1 MSHSIDREP
10 WYEALAH
17 LQRDGLPHVVATQ
30 VTSQGST
37 PREPGARMI
46 ITPDRVYD
54 TLGGGTFEWQ
64 VIAAARDNL
73 AAGKAGIQL
82 EAFSLGGRS
91 GQCCGGFVNV
101 ILETWPGSEVR
112 LALFGAGHVGRHI
125 ARLVEPLDWRLDW
138 YDSRDDGFAELPDAS
153 PRQHRHTM
161 LDTQAA
167 VAGLASHSHLLILTH
182 DHAEDYALVD
192 AALTRC
198 KQGRGDLA
206 SIGLIGSRS
215 KWVSFRRRLE
225 AAGHAADAI
234 STVRCPIGNSG
245 GNKTPYAVALSAVA
259 ELQPICARPIDE
271 SLKRGESR
279 GIDSASLRSLFN

>member
-1 MSHSIDREP
+1 MNREP
-10 WYEALAH
+10 WYEALAR
-17 LQRDGLPHVVATQ
+17 LQRDGMPHVVATQ

-73 AAGKAGIQL
+73 AAGKAGMQL

-125 ARLVEPLDWRLDW
+125 AHLVEPLDWRLDW

-161 LDTQAA
+161 PDPQAA
-167 VAGLASHSHLLILTH
+167 VDGLASHSHLLILTH

-192 AALTRC
+192 AAL
-198 KQGRGDLA
+198 KRGDCA

-225 AAGHAADAI
+225 AAGHTAEAI
-234 STVRCPIGNSG
+234 STVRCPIGDSG
-245 GNKTPYAVALSAVA
+245 GNKAPYAVALSAVA
-259 ELQPICARPIDE
+259 ELQPICTRLDDKN
-271 SLKRGESR
+271 LKRGEGR
-279 GIDSASLRSLFN
+279 GIDGASLRSLFN

>member
-1 MSHSIDREP
+1 MNRER
-10 WYEALAH
+10 WYEALAR
-17 LQRDGLPHVVATQ
+17 LQRDGMPHVVATQ

-73 AAGKAGIQL
+73 AAGKAGMQL

-125 ARLVEPLDWRLDW
+125 AQLVEPLDWRLDW

-161 LDTQAA
+161 PGPQAA
-167 VAGLASHSHLLILTH
+167 VDGLASHSHLLILTH

-192 AALTRC
+192 AAL
-198 KQGRGDLA
+198 KRGDCA

-225 AAGHAADAI
+225 AAGHTADAI
-234 STVRCPIGNSG
+234 STVRCPIGDSG
-245 GNKTPYAVALSAVA
+245 GNKAPYAVALSAVA
-259 ELQPICARPIDE
+259 ELQPICAPLDDQN
-271 SLKRGESR
+271 LKRGESR